1 MYGIKKDM
9 GGGDAVTHHVTV
21 GKLDASA
28 DLKFNETNNTYN
40 KHYEHVA
47 EI

>member
-1 MYGIKKDM
+1 MYGIKMDM
-9 GGGDAVTHHVTV
+9 GRGAAVTCLVTV
-21 GKLDASA
+21 GELDASA

-40 KHYEHVA
+40 KHYEHMA